1 MAGFLDQ
8 FGQNINN
15 ILEGVSGKN
24 EYELQSM
31 QQEQQSK
38 YLDFLIADAERQN
51 QSLPVWAIG
60 LIAVIVLV
68 VIFLLLKIN
77 KVI

>member
-1 MAGFLDQ
+1 MAGFLNQ

-24 EYELQSM
+24 EYELQST

-51 QSLPVWAIG
+51 QGLSVWAIG
-60 LIAVIVLV
+60 LIVAIVLLA
-68 VIFLLLKIN
+68 IFLLLKIN